1 MGLILLGIFIGI
13 PALILGGAYI
23 SVKVGEARQ
32 EKEKNERAK
41 IETDSIYNKI
51 LQANYRDNITDAKGS
66 IKELP
71 QMTFE
76 RWLTFYNTNPDN
88 WDMKEFATHV
98 EFPNQN
104 SSSTR
109 YDYLIPT
116 YYKTTVHKGHDGRV
130 REIKNVVGIPIFWSS
145 PEEMVK
151 FDHWYANEYKQGK
164 AAGYERKR
172 DEALEQLAKYLQE
185 DIDERRAQI
194 LRDYEKA
201 VDQTQRVKVE
211 GSNITL
217 DLNDPARDK
226 SGEEEITAIMD
237 KLLEVSGGH

>member
-1 MGLILLGIFIGI
+1 MAWILLGIFIGV
-13 PALILGGAYI
+13 PALILGSAVI
-23 SVKVGEARQ
+23 SVKIDEAKQKKQ
-32 EKEKNERAK
+32 EEEDLKAEVNN
-41 IETDSIYNKI
+41 TYNQI
-51 LQANYRDNITDAKGS
+51 LQANYRDNFSDSKGS

-88 WDMKEFATHV
+88 WDMEKFTTHIEFSKR
-98 EFPNQN
+98 N
-104 SSSTR
+104 SSTC

-151 FDHWYANEYKQGK
+151 FDNWFKNEYKKGN

-172 DEALEQLAKYLQE
+172 DEAMEQLAKYLQE
-185 DIDERRAQI
+185 DVNERRAQI
-194 LRDYEKA
+194 LRDYEA
-201 VDQTQRVKVE
+201 IVDKTQQVKVE

-217 DLNDPARDK
+217 DLNAPHTVEERANDLLNTLITS
-226 SGEEEITAIMD
+226 SGN
-237 KLLEVSGGH
+237 SNNY